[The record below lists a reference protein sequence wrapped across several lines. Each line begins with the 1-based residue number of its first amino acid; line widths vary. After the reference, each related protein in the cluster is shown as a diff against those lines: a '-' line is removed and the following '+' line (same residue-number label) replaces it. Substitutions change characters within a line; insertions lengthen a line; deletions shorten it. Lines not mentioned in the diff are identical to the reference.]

1 MFAALFVR
9 PIVVDHGVVG
19 NTIEP
24 GAEGGVGRLI
34 VAQPLPC
41 LHKDCLRQI
50 FGVTPAIHPFVD
62 ILINRVEMALIKLAI
77 GILTATLCTSNDIDF
92 CHKFC
97 FHFVARPLIMLNDSE
112 FFLFVFSL
120 VLWHKD

>member
-1 MFAALFVR
+1 MFAALFVGS
-9 PIVVDHGVVG
+9 IVVDHGVVG
-19 NTIEP
+19 NAIEP

-50 FGVTPAIHPFVD
+50 FGVASAIHPFVD

-77 GILTATLCTSNDIDF
+77 GILAAPLRTPNDIDF

-97 FHFVARPLIMLNDSE
+97 FHFVARPLIMLNDSV
-112 FFLFVFSL
+112 FLLSVFSL
-120 VLWHKD
+120 VLGHKD